1 MSLPSNL
8 NTDLTGLLDIQRN
21 YLAHLGES
29 TGEELAT
36 KVTLL
41 QTNLDALYTS
51 FNDANISSSAVLTR
65 QQTVSGIIDA
75 EKARLEG
82 KKQSIDNAL
91 VGKKRAINLNETYR
105 MRQSQY
111 LKIKVVFVIVLA
123 ICIGITLLNRRFQI
137 LPSIIFYLFIMIV
150 MLIGGIYSLSIYASI
165 ASRSLMNYD
174 ELDLTGPT
182 VLSDSEVAA
191 NRAAAV
197 KAGDLLGT
205 IDTKGCVGHNCCSDT
220 TKWDTTKLL
229 CVDAGCGEGK
239 IWDSASGVNGACVDA
254 AGFSLMGGA
263 TAYVPSEYESYGKV

>member
-1 MSLPSNL
+1 MSPPSTL
-8 NTDLTGLLDIQRN
+8 NTDLTGLLDIQKN
-21 YLAHLGES
+21 YLIHLGENS
-29 TGEELAT
+29 SEPGLSD
-36 KVTLL
+36 KVDKL
-41 QTNLDALYTS
+41 QTNLDDLYAS
-51 FNDANISSSAVLTR
+51 FNNANISSSAVLTR
-65 QQTVSGIIDA
+65 QGTVSDIIDE

-137 LPSIIFYLFIMIV
+137 LPNIILSLIIMII
-150 MLIGGIYSLSIYASI
+150 MLIGGIYCLSIYASI
-165 ASRSLMNYD
+165 ASRSPMNYD

-182 VLSDSEVAA
+182 VLSDSEIAA
-191 NRAAAV
+191 SQAAAG

-205 IDTKGCVGHNCCSDT
+205 IDTKACVGHNCCSDT
-220 TKWDTTKLL
+220 TKWDSSKLL

-239 IWDSASGVNGACVDA
+239 IWDSANEECVDA
-254 AGFSLMGGA
+254 TGFTLMGGP
-263 TAYVPSEYESYGKV
+263 TAYVPSEYDSYGKI